1 MTLRRLGVLQWT
13 GLLVGGAAWLAQFVA
28 GYGLTEARCGEAGA
42 RWGISNDPWQ
52 AGFMAVAVVVVLL
65 AEAAAVTVLVRTRRL
80 SFEDDPPPGRMRFLA
95 VAAVLANGLFLA
107 IVLLSGIASIVDVT
121 CRQS

>member
-1 MTLRRLGVLQWT
+1 VTLRRLGILQWG
-13 GLLVGGAAWLAQFVA
+13 GLLVGGAAWATQLVA

-42 RWGISNDPWQ
+42 RWGIWNDALQ
-52 AGFMAVAVVVVLL
+52 ATFMAVAVVVVLL
-65 AEAAAVTVLVRTRRL
+65 AETAALTVILRTRSL

-95 VAAVLANGLFLA
+95 IAALLANGLFLA
-107 IVLLSGIASIVDVT
+107 IVLLSGVASIVDAA